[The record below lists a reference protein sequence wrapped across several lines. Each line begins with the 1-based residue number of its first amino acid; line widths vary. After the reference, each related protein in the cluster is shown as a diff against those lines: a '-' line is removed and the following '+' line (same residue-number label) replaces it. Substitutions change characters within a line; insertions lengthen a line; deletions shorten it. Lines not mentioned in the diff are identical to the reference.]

1 MSETLTTAK
10 LKKSMYSKITILF
23 AVTISVFACQ
33 SKTTKDSQTTES
45 LHINHEGTTAIG
57 YADSI
62 NNGLIAEDTMK
73 KSVPRTAMET
83 INGTHLHISYHS
95 PGVKGRIIWGGL
107 VPYNTVWVTGAHTA
121 TNITFNNEVLL
132 AGKTVKPGTYA
143 IFTIPGEK
151 EWTFILNRNYKQ
163 HLTDDYSEKEDVL
176 RYTVIPQSNDLT
188 QRLTWAIQKE
198 QETKGTLSMYWEK
211 LKISIPFE
219 IKK

>member
-1 MSETLTTAK
+1 MHLKQIILLTATLS
-10 LKKSMYSKITILF
+10 L
-23 AVTISVFACQ
+23 FACQ
-33 SKTTKDSQTTES
+33 SKTTKDTKTKES
-45 LHINHEGTTAIG
+45 LHMNHEGTTGIG

-121 TNITFNNEVLL
+121 TSITFNNEVLL
-132 AGKTVKPGTYA
+132 AGKTVAPGTYA

-176 RYTVIPQSNDLT
+176 RYTVTPQSNAMT
-188 QRLTWAIQKE
+188 QRLTWVIQKE
-198 QETKGTLSMYWEK
+198 QETKGTISMYWEK

>member
-1 MSETLTTAK
+1 MP
-10 LKKSMYSKITILF
+10 LKQIISLIITISL
-23 AVTISVFACQ
+23 FACQ
-33 SKTTKDSQTTES
+33 SKTTKDTQSKES
-45 LHINHEGTTAIG
+45 LHMNHEGTTAIG
-57 YADSI
+57 YADSV
-62 NNGLIAEDTMK
+62 NNGLIIEDTMK
-73 KSVPRTAMET
+73 KSVPRTAMAT
-83 INGTHLHISYHS
+83 INSTHLHISYHS

-121 TNITFNNEVLL
+121 TSITFNNEMLL
-132 AGKTVKPGTYA
+132 AGKTIEPGTYA

-176 RYTVIPQSNDLT
+176 RYNVIPEPDTLT
-188 QRLTWAIQKE
+188 QRLTWTIQKE
-198 QETKGTLSMYWEK
+198 QDTKGSISMFWEK